1 MQGVDI
7 LWNIGRQTD
16 DDIRED
22 FYCWLKR
29 ETDNDSAGLISDKGE
44 LLLYVVEGLSSYAMK
59 ELVPLSF
66 PT

>member
-1 MQGVDI
+1 MQGVGI
-7 LWNIGRQTD
+7 LWNVGRQTD

-29 ETDNDSAGLISDKGE
+29 ETGSDSAGLISDKGE
-44 LLLYVVEGLSSYAMK
+44 LLLYVVEDLSSYAMK